1 MSLPLHGC
9 IVRGRDPTHTN
20 VLLVVIETETA
31 AFREKAKSSLS
42 FLAVL
47 FG

>member
-1 MSLPLHGC
+1 MIRTGWSDVTAFARC

-31 AFREKAKSSLS
+31 ALREKA
-42 FLAVL
+42 
-47 FG
+47 